1 MSTHYLISHF
11 NDEINDVVGAS
22 GSPPQTLS
30 TGNYVV
36 RVPDDVSVQNPTN
49 LADLITKKYASVLG
63 SSGLF
68 TQVIYDDMLD
78 GTGVN
83 TGASTGVFLGKNGS
97 VGLYPKHGA
106 QTPLI
111 QTTPYNITWG
121 GPGAGPVQA
130 ILSYELFDFVDTDP
144 MTSVYTRSYREV
156 ATDVDV
162 TAQISFNGGTDYFS
176 TSDKA
181 LLSIP
186 GGSTGTQVI
195 IRFTRTTDINVRG
208 RVYLG
213 SWSVLF

>member
-1 MSTHYLISHF
+1 MSTHYLISLF
-11 NDEINDVVGAS
+11 NDEINDVVGSS
-22 GSPPQTLS
+22 GQTLS

-49 LADLITKKYASVLG
+49 LADLLTKKYTGILG
-63 SSGLF
+63 NSGLF
-68 TQVIYDDMLD
+68 TQYINDDMLD

-83 TGASTGVFLGKNGS
+83 TGASTGIFLGNNGS

-106 QTPLI
+106 QTPLL

-130 ILSYELFDFVDTDP
+130 VLHYELFDFVDTDP

-156 ATDVDV
+156 ATDIDV

-176 TSDKA
+176 TSDKE

-195 IRFTRTTDINVRG
+195 LRFTRTTDINVRG